1 MTVLWQPACELDA
14 LRVRAQL
21 LQAIRQFFLQR
32 GVLEVETPLLSQAVA
47 TDPQLD
53 FFTTRFHL
61 TPHQQTLYLQTSPEF
76 AMKRLLAAGS
86 GCIFQICKAF
96 RNGETGRM
104 HNPEFTLLEWYR
116 VGFDLAALMDEVA
129 ELLLMLLAP
138 VGISHCERIS
148 YARVFEQHT
157 GLNPLVFDGEAYCA
171 YANSHGLT
179 DASTLCGDDHALWLD
194 FLFSHCIQPL
204 LGAGQVTLVYGYPAL
219 QSSLAKLNPDDARV
233 TERVEVFVSGVELGN
248 GYEELTDVVEQ
259 ARRFELEIATR
270 QQQGL
275 TPVIKDQRLLA
286 ALQSGLPTCSGIAIG
301 IDRLLMLMS
310 GLSHI
315 DAVLAF
321 PIARA

>member
-1 MTVLWQPACELDA
+1 MSVLWQPACELDA
-14 LRVRAQL
+14 LRLRAQL
-21 LQAIRQFFLQR
+21 LQAIRQFFQQR
-32 GVLEVETPLLSQAVA
+32 GVLEVETPLLCQAVA

-129 ELLLMLLAP
+129 ELLLTLLAP
-138 VGISHCERIS
+138 VGITHCERIS
-148 YARVFEQHT
+148 YVNVFVEHT
-157 GLNPLVFDGEAYCA
+157 GLNPLVFDSEAYHA
-171 YANSHGLT
+171 YVNSHGFA
-179 DASTLCGDDHALWLD
+179 DASTLCGENHALWLD
-194 FLFSHCIQPL
+194 FLFSHCVQPL
-204 LGAGQVTLVYGYPAL
+204 LGLGQVTLVYGYPAL
-219 QSSLAKLNPDDARV
+219 QSSLARLNSDDARV

-248 GYEELTDVVEQ
+248 GYEELTDAVEQ
-259 ARRFELEIATR
+259 ERRFNHEVAAR

-275 TPVIKDQRLLA
+275 APVIKDQRLLA
-286 ALQSGLPTCSGIAIG
+286 ALQSGLPACSGIAIG
-301 IDRLLMLMS
+301 VDRLLMLVS